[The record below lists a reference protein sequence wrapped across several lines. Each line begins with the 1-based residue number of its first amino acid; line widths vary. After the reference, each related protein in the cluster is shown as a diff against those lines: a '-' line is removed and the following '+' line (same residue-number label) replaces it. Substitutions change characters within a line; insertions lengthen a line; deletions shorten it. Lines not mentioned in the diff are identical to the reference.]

1 MLVTIY
7 EVARRAGVATS
18 TVSRALRNDPRIT
31 EGTRLRVQQAAEE
44 LHYVPRAAAQALAG
58 SPVRSLGMVLPVV
71 TGTYYA
77 ELAVGFESRASELD
91 CSVVL
96 LRADPSADQRQA
108 LRRLTSHVDALAF
121 MARSAATDA
130 LVAKAAT
137 GRPTVTVART
147 QLPGLPAIYAESEQ
161 SATRLTRHLVE
172 LGRTRFAFVG
182 PVDPGSDIAARYR
195 GFSAALGE
203 AGLETPSNISVEL
216 DEDNGRRLAR
226 RLVDDGLVH
235 DALVC
240 GNDEIAVAIVYEL
253 QELGVDVPADISVVG
268 WDDIRVSRYLRPGLT
283 TVRQPVAQL
292 GATAAEHL
300 HQMLSGS
307 PVDDVTVLPTT
318 LVHRESCGC
327 SKGQP
332 VTTTPNGKA
341 KFNEEQ

>member
-1 MLVTIY
+1 MLPTIY
-7 EVARRAGVATS
+7 EVALRAGFATS
-18 TVSRALRNDPRIT
+18 TVSRALRDDPRIS
-31 EGTRLRVQQAAEE
+31 ESTRRRVQQAAEE

-58 SPVRSLGMVLPVV
+58 SPVCSLGMVLPHL

-77 ELAVGFESRASELD
+77 ELAVGFESRASELG

-96 LRADPSADQRQA
+96 LRADPALDQRVA
-108 LRRLTSHVDALAF
+108 LRRLASHVDGLAF
-121 MARSAATDA
+121 MAMSAATDG
-130 LVAKAAT
+130 LVAKVAV

-147 QLPGLPAIYAESEQ
+147 RLPGLPAIYAESED
-161 SATRLTRHLVE
+161 SATRLTRHLIDM
-172 LGRTRFAFVG
+172 GRTRFAFIG

-195 GFSAALGE
+195 GFAAALSS
-203 AGLETPSNISVEL
+203 AGLDVPPNISVGL
-216 DEDNGRRLAR
+216 DEENGRRLAR
-226 RLVDDGLVH
+226 ALVTEGLRY

-253 QELGVDVPADISVVG
+253 QEQGIDVPAQVAVVG

-300 HQMLSGS
+300 HRMVSGS
-307 PVDDVTVLPTT
+307 LVDDVTVLPTT

-327 SKGQP
+327 SKDQPPLQHTEWKGQ
-332 VTTTPNGKA
+332 VR
-341 KFNEEQ
+341 

>member
-1 MLVTIY
+1 MLATIY
-7 EVARRAGVATS
+7 EVALRAGVATS
-18 TVSRALRNDPRIT
+18 TVSRALRNDPRISEST
-31 EGTRLRVQQAAEE
+31 SRRVHQAAEE

-58 SPVRSLGMVLPVV
+58 SPVRSLGMVLPHI

-96 LRADPSADQRQA
+96 LRADPELDQRTA
-108 LRRLTSHVDALAF
+108 LRRLTSHVDGLAF
-121 MARSAATDA
+121 MARSAATDGI
-130 LVAKAAT
+130 VERAAT

-147 QLPGLPAIYAESEQ
+147 QLPGLPAIYAESEN
-161 SATRLTRHLVE
+161 SAAQLTRHLIE
-172 LGRTRFAFVG
+172 LGRTRFAFIG
-182 PVDPGSDIAARYR
+182 PVDPGSDIASRYL
-195 GFSAALGE
+195 GFAGALSAA
-203 AGLETPSNISVEL
+203 GLDVPPNISIEL
-216 DEDNGRRLAR
+216 DEDNGRRLAQE
-226 RLVDDGLVH
+226 LVTEGLRY

-253 QELGVDVPADISVVG
+253 QEQGVEVPTQVSVVG

-300 HQMLSGS
+300 HQMLSGA
-307 PVDDVTVLPTT
+307 PVDDITVLPTT

-327 SKGQP
+327 RKGQP
-332 VTTTPNGKA
+332 LTTTPNGEV